1 MNAASPGVS
10 HVAPADEMRN
20 LHQYWRWF
28 LALGIGMVALGMFVI
43 GWACIAT
50 LTIAATWFFGFVLL
64 ASGISEIVNSF
75 WAGRWSGML
84 LHLLIGV
91 LYVVVGFIIIDQPVD
106 AAMGLTLMIAL
117 FLMVGGIFRMVFAV
131 SERFSGWGW
140 VLLNGAVSLMLG
152 MLIYKQWPAS
162 GLWVIGTFLGI
173 DLILNGWSWVMLA
186 LGARK
191 AVPAVPA
198 EPVAAAAP
206 LAGV

>member
-1 MNAASPGVS
+1 MNAASPRVS
-10 HVAPADEMRN
+10 PVALADEMRN

-28 LALGIGMVALGMFVI
+28 LALGIGMVAVGTFVI

-50 LTIAATWFFGFVLL
+50 LTVAATWFFGFVLL

-75 WAGRWSGML
+75 WAGRWSGTL
-84 LHLLIGV
+84 LHLLVGV

-117 FLMVGGIFRMVFAV
+117 FLMVGGIFRMIFAI

-152 MLIYKQWPAS
+152 LLIYKQWPAS

-173 DLILNGWSWVMLA
+173 DLIFNGWGWVMLA

-191 AVPAVPA
+191 AAPEEPTAAV
-198 EPVAAAAP
+198 AP